1 MLRLSILPTLLLL
14 GTLFSANYGDPM
26 PVRRRPDPP
35 RPMEE
40 CITNGRDV
48 ETFVEAPELVAKT
61 WKECSQMCREMTE
74 CTHWVWRS
82 DVWNKIPGN
91 LGTKNACYRKV
102 SSGKLTGHGEG
113 LVTGDRNC
121 GASDEC
127 AGRSDGES
135 FLSSDGCNTCFCSN
149 GMAACTMMMCP
160 PVVESINCK
169 EDEEHLPN
177 DPLCCRKK
185 NDHSAIYCA

>member
-1 MLRLSILPTLLLL
+1 MFQSLLLHPHQHILNAKKGTRMLRLSILPTLLLL
-14 GTLFSANYGDPM
+14 GTLFSVNNGDPM

-35 RPMEE
+35 RPME
-40 CITNGRDV
+40 
-48 ETFVEAPELVAKT
+48 
-61 WKECSQMCREMTE
+61 
-74 CTHWVWRS
+74 
-82 DVWNKIPGN
+82 
-91 LGTKNACYRKV
+91 
-102 SSGKLTGHGEG
+102 
-113 LVTGDRNC
+113 
-121 GASDEC
+121 ASDEC
-127 AGRSDGES
+127 AGRSNGES